1 MRKKDLKFLVKS
13 ILKEIREYNISKD
26 KEVLLY
32 DFYVLSYIRTLNF
45 DSSKPSKISGFA
57 DEPDKYGGFFGK
69 DPEEL
74 KSVISDAEK
83 KLIPV
88 LKKDLLDSVYY
99 SICCEMRHAL
109 DKKQN
114 VDTDYPEFK
123 KRHPK
128 AYEYVKQLQ
137 SAWNS
142 SGESFSR
149 IESFKVANDIF
160 SENDRY
166 EFVKASGE
174 IFENWKWG
182 TAYGGKNWK
191 DICDAW
197 LYLDKAGSIMESI
210 VCIDNLYHQQH
221 NTGSVLNKVASYSKS
236 GYSKS
241 GSYAWL
247 AKALEDKA
255 VNWWNTPWKLLP
267 KCSSDMRRIALM
279 AFKKAGVNIG
289 NVDPSQFLTNKQKPS
304 SKPLENVI
312 NSHMYNL
319 LKDIKNELEKN
330 ETIKSKGI
338 KFEMNYQS
346 YWKGSLTI
354 LFASTPDWKINI
366 QKEGDGYKI
375 TDKIKTDGVFKSP
388 SHIKKALIDWAI
400 NSIEFSLGIKIN
412 TSSKSRSDL
421 NAKTESVLKDLS
433 GSFIHLPNSNLN
445 PTKLRILYKK
455 SDNLNPDKL
464 KISYKKSDNLEPN
477 SGIYYIYLY
486 EDMTN
491 FKFIQIVVPLSPY
504 NSQNLYRITV
514 ENGGEKT
521 YPADIDLED
530 TLKNIIKTI
539 IKSSKNVDVEITS
552 SKQFSIDNKSQS
564 KKRSDNLKL
573 AKTVAEV
580 VKDKYY
586 NNKLKEIAEINNI
599 PVDSD

>member
-13 ILKEIREYNISKD
+13 ILKEIRDYNISKD

-88 LKKDLLDSVYY
+88 LKKDLLHAVYY

-174 IFENWKWG
+174 IFENWKWSSM
-182 TAYGGKNWK
+182 YGGENWK
-191 DICDAW
+191 NICDAW

-221 NTGSVLNKVASYSKS
+221 NTGSVLNKVVSYSKS

-304 SKPLENVI
+304 SKPLQNVI
-312 NSHMYNL
+312 N
-319 LKDIKNELEKN
+319 
-330 ETIKSKGI
+330 
-338 KFEMNYQS
+338 
-346 YWKGSLTI
+346 
-354 LFASTPDWKINI
+354 
-366 QKEGDGYKI
+366 
-375 TDKIKTDGVFKSP
+375 
-388 SHIKKALIDWAI
+388 
-400 NSIEFSLGIKIN
+400 
-412 TSSKSRSDL
+412 
-421 NAKTESVLKDLS
+421 
-433 GSFIHLPNSNLN
+433 
-445 PTKLRILYKK
+445 
-455 SDNLNPDKL
+455 
-464 KISYKKSDNLEPN
+464 
-477 SGIYYIYLY
+477 
-486 EDMTN
+486 
-491 FKFIQIVVPLSPY
+491 
-504 NSQNLYRITV
+504 
-514 ENGGEKT
+514 
-521 YPADIDLED
+521 
-530 TLKNIIKTI
+530 
-539 IKSSKNVDVEITS
+539 
-552 SKQFSIDNKSQS
+552 SQS
-564 KKRSDNLKL
+564 KKRSDNLKLAKTVAESDNLKL

-599 PVDSD
+599 PVDSDSFRISFKMAAAGASYNIRVKSMGNPTTEGYWLMDDFGKSKVSTIAELEKTIINEYLNPYISNFYNGLPQYDSYKLNPDRIKTTPKKNDKQKLLEVIQSIRDEYISNNFYDIGNITTAVFDQFTENWKYGLTIKFRTKNVINFMTDIVYPFPNDKQKAKSYKTYFFKNDIKYSEYDSDNLEILRDIYIIRINEELINEGYPEKYNLQSDIYT